1 MSTKL
6 IVMDAA
12 TITTAALD
20 ALDDVG
26 LDRLSMRA
34 VAARLGVQVGGLYYY
49 LPDKSAL
56 LRSMANDICRAA
68 LADFEATEVTGDWD
82 AAARALCHSVR
93 GAIRSRRDAAR
104 VLATGPLNGS
114 VEAMALMERLI
125 GLLEHGIAPSLANDA
140 ADTLMSY
147 VTGFVLQE
155 QMQASNA
162 GLPASIEDLQAR
174 FPRVFRAAGADN
186 ERTFGAATAT
196 IIDGF
201 VHQHTHP

>member
-1 MSTKL
+1 
-6 IVMDAA
+6 MDAA
-12 TITTAALD
+12 AITTAALD

-26 LDRLSMRA
+26 LDKLSMRT

-56 LRSMANDICRAA
+56 LRSMANNICREA
-68 LADFEATEVTGDWD
+68 LADFEATGTGGDWD

-93 GAIRSRRDAAR
+93 GAIRGRRDAAR
-104 VLATGPLNGS
+104 VLAAGPLHGS
-114 VEAMALMERLI
+114 FEAMALMERLI

-147 VTGFVLQE
+147 VSGFVLQE
-155 QMQASNA
+155 QIQASDT
-162 GLPASIEDLQAR
+162 GLPASIEELRAR
-174 FPRVFRAAGADN
+174 FPLVFRAAGGDN
-186 ERTFGAATAT
+186 ERTFHAATAA

-201 VHQHTHP
+201 VHQHAHP

>member
-1 MSTKL
+1 
-6 IVMDAA
+6 MDAA
-12 TITTAALD
+12 VITTAALD

-26 LDRLSMRA
+26 LDKLSMRT

-56 LRSMANDICRAA
+56 LRSMANQICLQA
-68 LADFEATEVTGDWD
+68 LADFEATGPAGEWD
-82 AAARALCHSVR
+82 AAARALCDSVR
-93 GAIRSRRDAAR
+93 NAVRRRRDAAR
-104 VLATGPLNGS
+104 VLAAGPLNGS
-114 VEAMALMERLI
+114 AEAMALMERLI
-125 GLLEHGIAPSLANDA
+125 GLLEHGVSPSLANDA

-155 QMQASNA
+155 QMQAFGS

-174 FPRVFRAAGADN
+174 FPRVFRSAGRDD
-186 ERTFGAATAT
+186 ERTFRAAITA

-201 VHQHTHP
+201 VHQRGPN